1 MRPEAPR
8 TPIVLIVDDER
19 ANLVALESM
28 LASSG
33 AKFVRAATGTQ
44 ALSAAGM
51 FTFALVILDDRLPD
65 MRGEEVARHML
76 GALGVRCPPI
86 VLYIAADF
94 GRAELDAWRAAG
106 IDEVLQKA
114 GDPAVLG
121 ATLESFLRRA
131 RDAHGAGRR
140 C

>member
-28 LASSG
+28 LASAG
-33 AKFVRAATGTQ
+33 ARFVRAATGTQ

-65 MRGEEVARHML
+65 MRGAEVAATLRATL
-76 GALGVRCPPI
+76 GDATPPI
-86 VLYIAADF
+86 LLHTSGDPPRERRREWY
-94 GRAELDAWRAAG
+94 RAG
-106 IDEVLQKA
+106 ILDVDQKPVDPDILRSKVAILLQ
-114 GDPAVLG
+114 L
-121 ATLESFLRRA
+121 FRRRA
-131 RDAHGAGRR
+131 
-140 C
+140 